1 MAVLTAN
8 EAIAFVAGERRAGRV
23 VVFTNGVID
32 LLHIGHLRYLKYARQ
47 LGDALVVGVNSDS
60 SVRRLGKGDDRPVTA
75 DRDRAELLSAF
86 DCVDVAVIF
95 DEDTPATLI
104 DQLAPDVLVKGADWD
119 GRDIPGRDSVERRG
133 GRVVFA
139 PFESG
144 YSTTRILETLNR
156 PRAR

>member
-1 MAVLTAN
+1 MAVLTAQ
-8 EAIAFVAGERRAGRV
+8 AATAFVEGEHRAGRV
-23 VVFTNGVID
+23 VVFTNGVFD

-75 DRDRAELLSAF
+75 DRDRAELLAGF
-86 DCVDVAVIF
+86 GCVDVVVVF
-95 DEDTPATLI
+95 DEDTPAVLI
-104 DQLAPDVLVKGADWD
+104 DQLAPDVLVKGADWQ

-144 YSTTRILETLNR
+144 YSTTRILERLNR
-156 PRAR
+156 PRA